1 VEHGR
6 TNLVRVTEKQY
17 GFETLAIH
25 AGQEP
30 EPRTGAVVT
39 PIFQTSTYAQDAV
52 GAPRLGYEYSRTT
65 NPTRDALQDCL
76 AALEGGR
83 RGLAFAS
90 GLAAE
95 DVLVRTVCRP
105 GDHVVIP
112 NDAYGGTFRL
122 FARVAEVWGLSWTIA
137 PVTDVDA
144 VRAAI
149 RPETKIVWIETPTNP
164 LLGIADIAALA
175 SVAHDAGALLV
186 VDNTFA
192 SPYLQQ
198 PLAFGADVVVHST
211 TKYIGGHSDVVG
223 GALVIDDEELATR
236 LAFHQNAMG
245 AAGGPFDAWLT
256 LRGIKTLGVR
266 MDRHCDNAERIAA
279 YLAHHAKVVQVHYPG
294 RPEHPGHET
303 AAKQMRRF
311 GGMVSFRAAGGEAAA
326 IDICNRAKL
335 FILGESLG
343 GVESLIEHP
352 GKMTHAS
359 VAGSPLEVPGDL
371 VRLSVGIET
380 VNDLLADLEQALG

>member
-1 VEHGR
+1 M
-6 TNLVRVTEKQY
+6 TANDY
-17 GFETLAIH
+17 GFDTLAIH

-30 EPRTGAVVT
+30 DPRTGAVVP
-39 PIFQTSTYAQDAV
+39 PIYQTSTYAQDAV
-52 GAPRLGYEYSRTT
+52 GSPRLGYEYSRSG
-65 NPTRDALQDCL
+65 NPTRDALQECL
-76 AALEGGR
+76 AAIEGGR

-95 DVLVRTVCRP
+95 DTLLRAVCRP

-112 NDAYGGTFRL
+112 DDAYGGTYRL
-122 FARVAEVWGLSWTIA
+122 FAKVLERWGLDWTA
-137 PVTDVDA
+137 VPLDDLDA
-144 VRAAI
+144 VRAAF
-149 RPETKIVWIETPTNP
+149 RPGHTRMIWAETPTNP
-164 LLGIADIAALA
+164 LLTIADIPALA
-175 SVAHDAGALLV
+175 AFAHEFDAMLV

-198 PLAFGADVVVHST
+198 PIGLGADVVVHST
-211 TKYIGGHSDVVG
+211 TKYLGGHSDVVG
-223 GALVIDDEELATR
+223 GALVAATDGLGDE

-245 AAGGPFDAWLT
+245 AVNGPFDAWLT

-279 YLAHHAKVVQVHYPG
+279 YLLSHNAVSEVLYPG
-294 RPEHPGHET
+294 LESHRGHET

-311 GGMVSFRAAGGEAAA
+311 GGMVSFRVTGGSEHA
-326 IDICNRAKL
+326 IAVCNKTEL
-335 FILGESLG
+335 FVLAESLG

-352 GKMTHAS
+352 GQMTHLSA
-359 VAGSPLEVPGDL
+359 AGSALEVPADL

-380 VNDLLADLEQALG
+380 LDDLLADLEQALG